1 MLLAGPNIFMGY
13 FACLVL
19 DLQWTNGS
27 RKIKVSSLAPKHV
40 IIPGELRFPIGLPVD
55 WQSLIGPLCS
65 NQAEQLHIWHNSCFI
80 FLFDILLY

>member
-27 RKIKVSSLAPKHV
+27 GKIKVSSLAPKH
-40 IIPGELRFPIGLPVD
+40 IINPGELRFPIGLPVD
-55 WQSLIGPLCS
+55 
-65 NQAEQLHIWHNSCFI
+65 
-80 FLFDILLY
+80 